1 MANQENVVLFS
12 ISSSKSLQKR
22 DAPSNEN
29 NPGKKLFKIRKTE
42 TTINTRSKTQVSIF
56 L

>member
-22 DAPSNEN
+22 DPKAM
-29 NPGKKLFKIRKTE
+29 RT
-42 TTINTRSKTQVSIF
+42 TQVRICSKSGKQK
-56 L
+56 LP